1 MSKFLCIHYIPYEMI
16 TVIVEAEDRFQAG
29 DKFRK
34 YLSELPGCHCTD
46 QSIIRIVLIDSLK
59 TVV

>member
-1 MSKFLCIHYIPYEMI
+1 MI

-29 DKFRK
+29 EKFRK

-46 QSIIRIVLIDSLK
+46 QSIVRIILMNSLK
-59 TVV
+59 IVF